1 MKTTIKEFIAP
12 YIETITTPCLI
23 GSITSSRVNYNIVH
37 DIGLIKTND
46 ITFYECQGN
55 HNGCVDFGSGMGITR
70 LTETIAWISV
80 YNDTEDVMLTEQH
93 SIYIEPRNSGEAFV
107 LDLKTMSVNKYK
119 YHS

>member
-37 DIGLIKTND
+37 DIGLIETNEIEFD
-46 ITFYECQGN
+46 E
-55 HNGCVDFGSGMGITR
+55 NGCVDFGYGRTISR
-70 LTETIAWISV
+70 LTETEAWVWV
-80 YNDTEDVMLTEQH
+80 YNEQDDVKLTEKH
-93 SIYIEPRNSGEAFV
+93 SIYIEPMNSEEAFV

-119 YHS
+119 QER

>member
-23 GSITSSRVNYNIVH
+23 GSITSSRVNYSIVH
-37 DIGLIKTND
+37 DIGLIETND
-46 ITFYECQGN
+46 IEFYE
-55 HNGCVDFGSGMGITR
+55 NGCIDFSSGRNITR
-70 LTETIAWISV
+70 LTETKAWINV
-80 YNDTEDVMLTEQH
+80 FFGNEEEDVTLTEKH
-93 SIYIEPRNSGEAFV
+93 SIYIEPRNSEEAFV